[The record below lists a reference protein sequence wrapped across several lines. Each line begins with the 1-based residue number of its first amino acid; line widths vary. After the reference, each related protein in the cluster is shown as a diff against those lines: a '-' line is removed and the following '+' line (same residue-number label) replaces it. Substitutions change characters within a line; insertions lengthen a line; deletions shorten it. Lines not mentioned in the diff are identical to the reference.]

1 MADQKHIDQ
10 SEFKFVQKDEKLFDT
25 KFETKPIG
33 YFKDAMIRF
42 SKNRVNVVA
51 AYILLTIILLA
62 IFVPIITTKNWER
75 QQPEVS
81 FLPARVP
88 LLDRLGILDGQRK
101 YTDQVSDGTV
111 IDPETGLYLPN
122 NFIPEYID
130 KGSLRN
136 TISYGTLKDPNYVG
150 GTNVL
155 QLEGNSTSIAIRSGE
170 FVDIEE
176 GMYVVLDVESISALG
191 GESVNVSLRN
201 AAQVVYPLGDFT
213 TTGIHEFE
221 VTDAVPEGEYR
232 ILITLSSTALRT
244 NVEFNSVTA
253 TSDLESEEPEY
264 YADGY
269 DLSQYVIVFGAGN
282 FTRRDAMVIR
292 VTFKYDIYAALLE
305 RTIRT
310 SVDSTVYYQVL
321 EDNPGMLEG
330 ATLIDPDNPNGGL
343 IFPDGY
349 PYTRMIQRGSI
360 IPGPGGTQIYS
371 YVVEYRY
378 GTSIGFDEL
387 PYFFF
392 GTDGEGRD
400 LFALTWAGIRT
411 SLFIG
416 FVVSMINITIG
427 VVYGAIEGYYGGTV
441 DLLMERFA
449 EIVGRIPYLVVLTIF
464 YAVLGPGFLTLVL
477 ILIIS
482 GWIGIAS
489 VTRTQFYRY
498 KGREYVLAS
507 RTLGAKDA
515 RLIFRHILPNG
526 IGTIITASVLIIP
539 GVIFTESTLAF
550 LGFGLGEGQDIDL
563 GLFTLTGRSLGV
575 ILNKGQESLN
585 TYPHLVVFPAIIVSI
600 LMITFNM
607 FGNALRD
614 AFNPSL
620 RGAE

>member
-10 SEFKFVQKDEKLFDT
+10 AEFKFVQKDEKLFDT

-101 YTDQVSDGTV
+101 YTDQVSDGTI

-122 NFIPEYID
+122 GYIPEYID
-130 KGSLRN
+130 KGSLKN

-150 GTNVL
+150 GSNIL
-155 QLEGNSTSIAIRSGE
+155 QLEGNSTSITIRSGD
-170 FVDIEE
+170 FVDIVE
-176 GMYVVLDVESISALG
+176 GMYVALDVESISALG

-201 AAQVVYPLGDFT
+201 EDQVVYPLGDVT
-213 TTGIHEFE
+213 TTGVHEFQ
-221 VTDAVPEGEYR
+221 VTNAIPDGEYR
-232 ILITLSSTALRT
+232 ILITLSSTVLRT
-244 NVEFNSVTA
+244 NVELNSVTA
-253 TSDLESEEPEY
+253 ATDLESEELEY
-264 YADGY
+264 FAYGY
-269 DLSQYVIVFGAGN
+269 DLSQYVIVNGAGN
-282 FTRRDAMVIR
+282 FTRRNAMVIR

-310 SVDSTVYYQVL
+310 SVDSLVYYQVL

-330 ATLIDPDNPNGGL
+330 ATLINPDNPNGGL

-349 PYTRMIQRGSI
+349 PYTRMIQKGSI

-464 YAVLGPGFLTLVL
+464 YAILGPGFLTLVL

-550 LGFGLGEGQDIDL
+550 LGFGLGEGQDINL

>member
-1 MADQKHIDQ
+1 
-10 SEFKFVQKDEKLFDT
+10 
-25 KFETKPIG
+25 
-33 YFKDAMIRF
+33 
-42 SKNRVNVVA
+42 
-51 AYILLTIILLA
+51 
-62 IFVPIITTKNWER
+62 
-75 QQPEVS
+75 
-81 FLPARVP
+81 
-88 LLDRLGILDGQRK
+88 
-101 YTDQVSDGTV
+101 
-111 IDPETGLYLPN
+111 
-122 NFIPEYID
+122 
-130 KGSLRN
+130 
-136 TISYGTLKDPNYVG
+136 
-150 GTNVL
+150 
-155 QLEGNSTSIAIRSGE
+155 
-170 FVDIEE
+170 
-176 GMYVVLDVESISALG
+176 
-191 GESVNVSLRN
+191 
-201 AAQVVYPLGDFT
+201 
-213 TTGIHEFE
+213 
-221 VTDAVPEGEYR
+221 
-232 ILITLSSTALRT
+232 
-244 NVEFNSVTA
+244 
-253 TSDLESEEPEY
+253 
-264 YADGY
+264 
-269 DLSQYVIVFGAGN
+269 
-282 FTRRDAMVIR
+282 
-292 VTFKYDIYAALLE
+292 
-305 RTIRT
+305 
-310 SVDSTVYYQVL
+310 
-321 EDNPGMLEG
+321 
-330 ATLIDPDNPNGGL
+330 
-343 IFPDGY
+343 
-349 PYTRMIQRGSI
+349 MIQRGSI

>member
-51 AYILLTIILLA
+51 AYILFTIILLA
-62 IFVPIITTKNWER
+62 IFVPIVTTKNWER
-75 QQPEVS
+75 QQPEVA

-101 YTDQVSDGTV
+101 YTDQVSDGTE

-150 GTNVL
+150 GTNIL
-155 QLEGNSTSIAIRSGE
+155 QLEGNSTAIAIRSGD
-170 FVDIEE
+170 FVELEE
-176 GMYVVLDVESISALG
+176 GMYVVLDIEQLSALG
-191 GESVNVSLRN
+191 GESISVSLRN
-201 AAQVVYPLGDFT
+201 ADQVVYPLGDVT
-213 TTGIHEFE
+213 TAGVHEFQI
-221 VTDAVPEGEYR
+221 TNAVPDGEYR

-244 NVEFNSVTA
+244 NVVLKSVTA
-253 TSDLESEEPEY
+253 TSDLEAEEPEY

-269 DLSQYVIVFGAGN
+269 LLSQYVIISGSGN
-282 FTRRDAMVIR
+282 YTRRDAMVIR
-292 VTFKYDIYAALLE
+292 VTFKYDIYSALLE

-343 IFPDGY
+343 IFPEGY
-349 PYTRMIQRGSI
+349 PYTRMIRRGSI

-464 YAVLGPGFLTLVL
+464 YAILGPGFLTLVL

-550 LGFGLGEGQDIDL
+550 LGFGLGEGQDINL